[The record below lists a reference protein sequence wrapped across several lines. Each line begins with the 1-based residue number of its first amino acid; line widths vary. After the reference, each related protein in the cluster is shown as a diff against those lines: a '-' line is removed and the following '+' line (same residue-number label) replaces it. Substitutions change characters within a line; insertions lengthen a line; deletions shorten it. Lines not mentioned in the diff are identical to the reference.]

1 MSKKIVLGQKNIQ
14 STIVGFLTKTTNKN
28 NILQSSTPKSVK
40 EEKIDLNDESLD
52 NLYPDKQRKMAG
64 DLITIDTIIDLDNSD
79 SSDSC
84 KSSFTTQ
91 ANRICNISEPY
102 YVESSIEEK
111 ERIEKETKSSN
122 LMQNN
127 TEEYSMKTS
136 FIPESSDSEED
147 KKNIRKYLYLN
158 RKPNNALVEKDE
170 TKQPI
175 VSEINRY
182 TECNSKYVSS
192 NSPTLLNKE
201 KPNKV
206 TNTMSKG
213 TENEHLRTPKKHIN
227 NKQKANNLISDSDT
241 NSPRSK
247 YSKGSPRKEWVG
259 PDITLNLKDLGFN
272 KRLNSWIES
281 IRKEP
286 IMSTIPITKDKLLER
301 RDSLKD
307 LQIEI
312 LDKFCSA
319 LELIPLP
326 ILEQFP
332 KFDLDSF
339 KKLQGL
345 HRHVK
350 AKLRLMQTK
359 LSKLQKEDE
368 KDVSVSLETPESV
381 SSNSMERPISHISE
395 NCLINNDFDTSSTLI
410 SKTIDFQENLSNI
423 MESHTKEH
431 DSNMESII
439 AIRSSEATIPSKK
452 STFQLKRPI
461 KTVLGTEVSKT
472 IAEMWEKDQM
482 SKTMNSSDSEYGSIS
497 TKDTFNN
504 SIKTPPKIETNISMQ
519 KNIRSSPNN
528 WINSTNKSQGS
539 YTVSANANM
548 LTQELEK
555 FPALEE
561 NCNIDI
567 NDDSIDWPET
577 HQAQSSSKYNDANAK
592 SRFEKNSV
600 EFGRFTG
607 NYKNDG
613 VSGEFDSLT
622 YSHSQEML
630 KIFRQRFG
638 LYIFRPNQL
647 QAINATL
654 LGFDCFVL
662 MPTGG
667 GKSLCYQLPAL
678 LSVGLTIVISPLK
691 SLILDQVQKLT
702 SLDIPA
708 AHLSSSITDNQAEA
722 VYRELAKK
730 EPVLKILYVTPEK
743 ISASPKLCNTLTIL
757 YERELL
763 ARFVIDEAHCVS
775 QWGHDFRPD
784 YKRLKCL
791 RDNYPK
797 VPTIALTATA
807 TPRVR
812 TDILHQLGMT
822 NPKWFMSSFN
832 RPNLRYSI
840 ISKKGKNC
848 SDEVIAMIMTKYR
861 NACGIVYCLSRKDC
875 DDYATQMKKNGIKAL
890 SYHAGLTDNQRS
902 NCQGRWISDE
912 IHVICATIAF
922 GMGIDKPNVRFVI
935 HAALPKSIEGYYQE
949 SGRAGRDGEIAD
961 CVLFYNYADMHRIR
975 KMIELD
981 NPNPQVISTH
991 MDNLFKMVAFC
1002 ENTTDCRRSLQLNY
1016 FGEIFDRQ
1024 QCISNK
1030 TTACDNCRS
1039 KEEITQLDATEDAKE
1054 IMKAVRDINNRKNCK
1069 LTLILLSHIFK
1080 GSDLKKIRET
1090 GLTKH
1095 PLYGRG
1101 KSWDKNNIERLLHY
1115 MVQIPTRQSN
1125 KSTGGT
1131 ATVSTVTKKIDG
1143 IVKELQDRCYAEL
1156 MTIIRG
1162 IASTLDVSASSIM
1175 NMVAI
1180 RAMSQRLPE
1189 TEEAMLQIPHV
1200 TKANFVKYGKALL
1213 EITQKYAAEKI
1224 VLENENDEE
1233 EQDIDDNDDS
1243 STWDDNVSNY
1253 SRSSTSNRR
1262 GKKRKIGNRSN
1273 STNKKYRRGGSSTG
1287 RGRGSSRGTSK
1298 NLATKSN
1305 VATKKMIGLA
1315 SFSQTKQ
1322 YLANPNRYMHIS

>member
-1 MSKKIVLGQKNIQ
+1 MSKKVVLGQKNIQ
-14 STIVGFLTKTTNKN
+14 STIVGFLAKATNKN

-40 EEKIDLNDESLD
+40 EEKIDINDDSLD
-52 NLYPDKQRKMAG
+52 DLCCDKQRKMAG
-64 DLITIDTIIDLDNSD
+64 DLVTIDTIIDLDNSD

-84 KSSFTTQ
+84 KSPFKTK
-91 ANRICNISEPY
+91 ANKISNVSEPY
-102 YVESSIEEK
+102 YIENSIEEK
-111 ERIEKETKSSN
+111 ERIENEIKSSN
-122 LMQNN
+122 ILQKNI
-127 TEEYSMKTS
+127 EEFSMNTS
-136 FIPESSDSEED
+136 FIPDSSDSEED
-147 KKNIRKYLYLN
+147 RKNRKCLHLN
-158 RKPNNALVEKDE
+158 RKPNNALIEKYE
-170 TKQPI
+170 KQSAI
-175 VSEINRY
+175 VSEITSN
-182 TECNSKYVSS
+182 TECNKYVPS
-192 NSPTLLNKE
+192 NSPILNKE
-201 KPNKV
+201 KPSEV
-206 TNTMSKG
+206 TNVSPKNI
-213 TENEHLRTPKKHIN
+213 ENEHLRTPKKHTR
-227 NKQKANNLISDSDT
+227 NKQKTNNVISDSDT
-241 NSPRSK
+241 DSPCSK
-247 YSKGSPRKEWVG
+247 YSGKGSPRKEWVG
-259 PDITLNLKDLGFN
+259 PDVRVNLKDLGFN
-272 KRLNSWIES
+272 KQLNSWIES
-281 IRKEP
+281 IQKEP
-286 IMSTIPITKDKLLER
+286 VMSTIPITKDKLLER
-301 RDSLKD
+301 RESLKD

-312 LDKFCSA
+312 LDKFYIA

-326 ILEQFP
+326 ILDQFP
-332 KFDLDSF
+332 KFDRNSF

-368 KDVSVSLETPESV
+368 KDVSVCSGTPESV
-381 SSNSMERPISHISE
+381 SNSNERPISYVPE
-395 NCLINNDFDTSSTLI
+395 GCLINNDFDTSSTSI
-410 SKTIDFQENLSNI
+410 SKTIDFHENLTNVT
-423 MESHTKEH
+423 ESHTKEYE
-431 DSNMESII
+431 SNIES
-439 AIRSSEATIPSKK
+439 TIKSPEITSKK
-452 STFQLKRPI
+452 STFQLKRPV
-461 KTVLGTEVSKT
+461 KTVLGTEISKT
-472 IAEMWEKDQM
+472 IAKMWEKDQQI
-482 SKTMNSSDSEYGSIS
+482 SKTMNSSIDSEYVSI
-497 TKDTFNN
+497 KDTFND
-504 SIKTPPKIETNISMQ
+504 SIKTPTKSETNISMQ
-519 KNIRSSPNN
+519 RNTIGNSPNN
-528 WINSTNKSQGS
+528 WINTTNKSQSS
-539 YTVSANANM
+539 YTVSAKASSI

-567 NDDSIDWPET
+567 DDDSIDWPEP
-577 HQAQSSSKYNDANAK
+577 HYGQSSKHNVAKTKSK
-592 SRFEKNSV
+592 FEKDNI
-600 EFGRFTG
+600 EFGKFTG

-613 VSGEFDSLT
+613 ISGEFDGLT

-638 LYIFRPNQL
+638 LYTFRPNQL

-730 EPVLKILYVTPEK
+730 EPILKILYVTPEK
-743 ISASPKLCNTLTIL
+743 ISASTKLCNTLTIL

-797 VPTIALTATA
+797 VPTMALTATA

-822 NPKWFMSSFN
+822 NPKWFMSGFN

-840 ISKKGKNC
+840 ITKKGKNC

-861 NACGIVYCLSRKDC
+861 NTCGIVYCLSRKDC
-875 DDYATQMKKNGIKAL
+875 DDYAAQMKKNGIKAL

-902 NCQGRWISDE
+902 NCQGRWIADE

-961 CVLFYNYADMHRIR
+961 CILFYHYADMHRIR

-981 NPNPQVISTH
+981 NQSPQVIGTH

-1030 TTACDNCRS
+1030 TTACDNCRC
-1039 KEEITQLDATEDAKE
+1039 KEEITMLDVTEDAKE
-1054 IMKAVRDINNRKNCK
+1054 IMKAVRDINNKKNCK
-1069 LTLILLSHIFK
+1069 LTLIFLANIFK
-1080 GSDLKKIRET
+1080 GSDLKKIRDS
-1090 GLTKH
+1090 GLTNH

-1101 KSWDKNNIERLLHY
+1101 KSWNKNNIERLLHY
-1115 MVQIPTRQSN
+1115 MVLQEYLQENMYINNEIACAYLKIGPKASELMTKKDTKVQIPVRQSN
-1125 KSTGGT
+1125 KSTSGT
-1131 ATVSTVTKKIDG
+1131 ATVSIVTKKIDG
-1143 IVKELQDRCYAEL
+1143 IIKELQDRCYAEL

-1175 NMVAI
+1175 NMVAV

-1224 VLENENDEE
+1224 VLENENEE
-1233 EQDIDDNDDS
+1233 EDNDNDND
-1243 STWDDNVSNY
+1243 STWDDDNGSNY
-1253 SRSSTSNRR
+1253 SHNSNTSNR
-1262 GKKRKIGNRSN
+1262 GKKRKIGRRSN
-1273 STNKKYRRGGSSTG
+1273 SINKKYRRGGS
-1287 RGRGSSRGTSK
+1287 R
-1298 NLATKSN
+1298 
-1305 VATKKMIGLA
+1305 
-1315 SFSQTKQ
+1315 
-1322 YLANPNRYMHIS
+1322 